1 MSKMVKFTNN
11 TLTGVMRTLATTG
24 EHPEV
29 ILDENDQDASGILF
43 KNNKYIKN
51 ISHSLMK
58 LN

>member
-1 MSKMVKFTNN
+1 MVKFTNN